1 MAPKPAP
8 KKAPPA
14 KTPQAKKP
22 AAPKKAAGAAV
33 RAPKKIAASAS
44 KARAKPV
51 KRQKPAAPH
60 KAAATL
66 SPAPAALE
74 PRQECFVRE
83 YLIDLNAT
91 QAAIRAG
98 YSEKTAR
105 YIGHENLTK
114 PHIQAA
120 IAKAQQERAER
131 TGITADRALREA
143 WNVAIADAR
152 ELVQVKVGCCRY
164 CYGEGN
170 RYQRTVG
177 EMNRDREAW
186 AEKRD
191 NAPADFDEKGGIGY
205 DPLRMPFAAC
215 PECGGD
221 GQPRVVLGDTRSLS
235 PAAVSLYAGAKQTK
249 DGIEIK
255 MQDKGAALEKV
266 FKHLGLYQKDNEQ
279 KIDPLTA
286 LLQTITGGT
295 NSTFKPVE
303 HDPEHDED

>member
-1 MAPKPAP
+1 M
-8 KKAPPA
+8 
-14 KTPQAKKP
+14 
-22 AAPKKAAGAAV
+22 
-33 RAPKKIAASAS
+33 
-44 KARAKPV
+44 
-51 KRQKPAAPH
+51 
-60 KAAATL
+60 
-66 SPAPAALE
+66 E
-74 PRQECFVRE
+74 PRQERFVEE
-83 YLIDLNAT
+83 YLVDLNAT

-98 YSEKTAR
+98 YSEKSAR
-105 YIGHENLTK
+105 QMGAENLSK
-114 PHIQAA
+114 PSIQAA
-120 IAKAQQERAER
+120 IAQAQQERAER

-186 AEKRD
+186 AEKKD

-221 GQPRVVLGDTRSLS
+221 GQPRVVLGDTRTLS

-255 MQDKGAALEKV
+255 MQDRGAALEKV

-295 NSTFKPVE
+295 NSTFKPVAN
-303 HDPEHDED
+303 DPEHDED

>member
-14 KTPQAKKP
+14 KTPQATKP
-22 AAPKKAAGAAV
+22 VAPKKAAGAAV
-33 RAPKKIAASAS
+33 SAPKKIAATAS
-44 KARAKPV
+44 KAKAKAV
-51 KRQKPAAPH
+51 KRQKTTAQPAAI
-60 KAAATL
+60 AT
-66 SPAPAALE
+66 PERAPAALE

-105 YIGHENLTK
+105 QMGAENLSK
-114 PHIQAA
+114 PSIQAA

-152 ELVQVKVGCCRY
+152 ELVQVKVGCCRC

-177 EMNRDREAW
+177 EMNRDREQW
-186 AEKRD
+186 VEKG
-191 NAPADFDEKGGIGY
+191 NEPSEFDEKGGIGY
-205 DPLRMPFAAC
+205 DPLRVPFASC

-221 GQPRVVLGDTRSLS
+221 GQPRVVLGDTRNLS

-249 DGIEIK
+249 DGIEVK
-255 MQDKGAALEKV
+255 MQDRGAALEKV
-266 FKHLGLYQKDNEQ
+266 FKHLGLYEKDNEQ
-279 KIDPLTA
+279 KTDPLTA
-286 LLQTITGGT
+286 LLQTITSGT
-295 NSTFKPVE
+295 NSTFKPVAR
-303 HDPEHDED
+303 DPEHDED

>member
-1 MAPKPAP
+1 MASKPAP
-8 KKAPPA
+8 KKAPPKA
-14 KTPQAKKP
+14 SPKP
-22 AAPKKAAGAAV
+22 AAQKKAAGAAV
-33 RAPKKIAASAS
+33 HATKKIATTAS
-44 KARAKPV
+44 KVKAKTV
-51 KRQKPAAPH
+51 KRTKPAAPAA
-60 KAAATL
+60 KPAAAT
-66 SPAPAALE
+66 APVVME
-74 PRQECFVRE
+74 PRQERFVQE
-83 YLIDLNAT
+83 YLVDLNAT

-98 YSEKTAR
+98 YSEKSAR
-105 YIGHENLTK
+105 QMGAENLSK
-114 PHIQAA
+114 PYIQAA
-120 IAKAQQERAER
+120 ITKAQQERAER

-186 AEKRD
+186 AEKKD
-191 NAPADFDEKGGIGY
+191 NDPADFDEKGGIGY
-205 DPLRMPFAAC
+205 DPLRMPFASC

-221 GQPRVVLGDTRSLS
+221 GQPRVVLGDTRNLS

-255 MQDKGAALEKV
+255 MQDRGAALEKV

-295 NSTFKPVE
+295 NSTFKPVAN
-303 HDPEHDED
+303 DPEHDEG

>member
-1 MAPKPAP
+1 M
-8 KKAPPA
+8 
-14 KTPQAKKP
+14 
-22 AAPKKAAGAAV
+22 
-33 RAPKKIAASAS
+33 
-44 KARAKPV
+44 
-51 KRQKPAAPH
+51 
-60 KAAATL
+60 
-66 SPAPAALE
+66 E
-74 PRQECFVRE
+74 PRQERFVQE
-83 YLIDLNAT
+83 YLVDLNAT

-98 YSEKTAR
+98 YSEKSAR
-105 YIGHENLTK
+105 QMGAENLSK
-114 PHIQAA
+114 PSIQAA
-120 IAKAQQERAER
+120 IAQAQQERAER

-186 AEKRD
+186 AEKKD

-205 DPLRMPFAAC
+205 DPLRMPFASC

-221 GQPRVVLGDTRSLS
+221 GQPRVVLGDTRNLS

-255 MQDKGAALEKV
+255 MQDRGAALEKV
-266 FKHLGLYQKDNEQ
+266 FKHLGLYERDNQQKT
-279 KIDPLTA
+279 DPLA
-286 LLQTITGGT
+286 SLLHAIASG
-295 NSTFKPVE
+295 NSNGFVPQAV
-303 HDPEHDED
+303 DPERPVAQAKPSAFLPRPDDGERD

>member
-1 MAPKPAP
+1 M
-8 KKAPPA
+8 
-14 KTPQAKKP
+14 
-22 AAPKKAAGAAV
+22 
-33 RAPKKIAASAS
+33 
-44 KARAKPV
+44 
-51 KRQKPAAPH
+51 
-60 KAAATL
+60 
-66 SPAPAALE
+66 E
-74 PRQECFVRE
+74 PRQERFVQE
-83 YLIDLNAT
+83 YLVDLNAT

-98 YSEKTAR
+98 YSEKSAR
-105 YIGHENLTK
+105 QMGAENLSK
-114 PHIQAA
+114 PAIQAA
-120 IAKAQQERAER
+120 IAQAQQDRAVR

-186 AEKRD
+186 MEKKD

-205 DPLRMPFAAC
+205 DPLRMPFASC

-221 GQPRVVLGDTRSLS
+221 GQPRVVLGDTRNLS
-235 PAAVSLYAGAKQTK
+235 PAAASLYAGAKQTK

-255 MQDKGAALEKV
+255 MQDRGAALEKV

-295 NSTFKPVE
+295 NSTFKPVTD
-303 HDPEHDED
+303 DPEHDED

>member
-1 MAPKPAP
+1 MASNTAP
-8 KKAPPA
+8 KKAPP
-14 KTPQAKKP
+14 KAKKP
-22 AAPKKAAGAAV
+22 ATAGKGAGVAV

-44 KARAKPV
+44 KAKSKPL
-51 KRQKPAAPH
+51 KRQKSDAPP
-60 KAAATL
+60 KAAATP

-98 YSEKTAR
+98 YSDKTAR
-105 YIGHENLTK
+105 QMGAENLSK
-114 PHIQAA
+114 PSIQTA

-131 TGITADRALREA
+131 TGIAADQALREA

-164 CYGEGN
+164 CYGDGN

-186 AEKRD
+186 AEKKD

-221 GQPRVVLGDTRSLS
+221 GQPRVVLGDTRNLS

-255 MQDKGAALEKV
+255 IQDRGAALEKV

-295 NSTFKPVE
+295 NSTFKPVP